1 MFRKYFGDHEKRK
14 RFNNEEQLTFKK
26 THKKPRITLKD
37 SFPIVSIKSKDE
49 IKFKKNS

>member
-26 THKKPRITLKD
+26 NPQKT
-37 SFPIVSIKSKDE
+37 
-49 IKFKKNS
+49 KNNTER